1 MPASIMENI
10 KSYKDLIVW
19 QKSLKLAVKVYDL
32 TDKFPREELYG
43 LTSQMRRAAVSVPS
57 NIAEGRGRGTKKD
70 FVQFLRI
77 AFGSISELQTQVEIA
92 KFRPATINF
101 NYAEINSLSTEIAK
115 MLNSLIS
122 KLS

>member
-1 MPASIMENI
+1 MENI